1 MHSNFFRFSY
11 QFFLQKISSFVPHSF
26 RFRMPPPARVCMLVV
41 FGTVSIKHFIS
52 SNLEHPGLEFSF
64 LPDQEQRLFNLN
76 ETVLCNER
84 TLSLAQIGNSFKM
97 ILKMFHVC
105 THYRRLDY
113 LPYQISHFSLNTDAD
128 QGCIRRAKVWVQY
141 PLICQNLRLW
151 KKYLLV

>member
-1 MHSNFFRFSY
+1 MTSHPSNKY
-11 QFFLQKISSFVPHSF
+11 
-26 RFRMPPPARVCMLVV
+26 
-41 FGTVSIKHFIS
+41 FGFAS
-52 SNLEHPGLEFSF
+52 
-64 LPDQEQRLFNLN
+64 LPLCRYQRLFNLN

-141 PLICQNLRLW
+141 LLICQNLRLW
-151 KKYLLV
+151 KEYLLVQFQIFASWKPLYRMIDDIICCFVISV

>member
-1 MHSNFFRFSY
+1 MYITKTKNKTKKDNIV
-11 QFFLQKISSFVPHSF
+11 QMCLSFNNIESTGS
-26 RFRMPPPARVCMLVV
+26 RYGDL
-41 FGTVSIKHFIS
+41 
-52 SNLEHPGLEFSF
+52 
-64 LPDQEQRLFNLN
+64 DQRLFNLN

-141 PLICQNLRLW
+141 LLICQNLRL
-151 KKYLLV
+151 